1 MAEKRKYTKKSEYWN
16 KFQQKQSI
24 EEALA
29 TNPLLQNS
37 TYSPSLE
44 GSAYFENT
52 SKASS
57 YNRAGS
63 SAPSRSR
70 VNRIHRVVQRDK
82 FSNIREGLLPFDYA
96 VNGINVRDTIELCQK
111 AYANVAIFRNAID
124 IMAEFS
130 NSEIFLDGG
139 SRKSRDF
146 ITAWFKKIKL
156 WKLTDQYFREYY
168 RSGNIFFYKID
179 GKFNTEDFIK
189 MTKTYGSVSVNKIPI
204 KYILLNPFDIV
215 ARRTTGYET
224 TGVYAKV
231 LSEYEIERLKNPK
244 NDYDREV
251 YEGLPKNIKD
261 NFKMNG
267 YQPDGAKIELEPER
281 LRYSFYKKQDYE
293 PFAVPF
299 GYSVLEDINM
309 KLEFK
314 KIDQAI
320 VRTIEN
326 VILLITMGNEPS
338 KGGIN
343 HNNLAAMQELFRNES
358 VGRVLVSDYTTKAE
372 FVIPDMNKIL
382 GYEKYRIVNEDI
394 KEGLQNIIVGSEKY
408 SNTAVKAEIF
418 LERLKESREAFLN
431 DFLQP
436 EIQQVCKNM
445 GFRNYPTARFKE
457 VDTKDSTQT
466 QRVATRLMEL
476 GLITPEQ
483 GMDVINKGVFPE
495 AEQIGK
501 LQEQFVEQ
509 RKMGYYNP
517 IVGGVPMIE
526 PEEEEKK
533 ETQNVPGVPG
543 RPAGTNGIPQ
553 EVSRANISA
562 ENVTKTIEA
571 SEKLESFCK
580 KTARKHFKI
589 KRLNKNQNNML
600 EDLCKKIVIA
610 KSQDEWEQVA
620 ESCIKDNNKIL
631 KLDILDEIAQTAT
644 DHRLTD
650 YSAAIVYHSKK
661 FSNQ

>member
-44 GSAYFENT
+44 GSAYFEDT
-52 SKASS
+52 SKAS

-495 AEQIGK
+495 SEEVGK
-501 LQEQFVEQ
+501 SQEQFVEQ

-533 ETQNVPGVPG
+533 
-543 RPAGTNGIPQ
+543 
-553 EVSRANISA
+553 
-562 ENVTKTIEA
+562 K
-571 SEKLESFCK
+571 KLKMCQ
-580 KTARKHFKI
+580 AY
-589 KRLNKNQNNML
+589 QA
-600 EDLCKKIVIA
+600 D
-610 KSQDEWEQVA
+610 QQ
-620 ESCIKDNNKIL
+620 
-631 KLDILDEIAQTAT
+631 AQTE
-644 DHRLTD
+644 
-650 YSAAIVYHSKK
+650 YHKK
-661 FSNQ
+661 FRGQTYLQKMLLKQLKHPKN